1 MQAIATA
8 LGHALWMAF
17 VMFWQIFWGLSLGFL
32 FSAVIEIVVSKDQMA
47 RWLPDASP
55 RSLTRAALF
64 GAASSSCSYAA
75 VAMARSMVRKQAD
88 FTAAIAFQ
96 VAATNL
102 VLELGV
108 LLWVLMGWQFAVAE
122 FVGGP
127 LMIAFIAL
135 LFRHFV
141 AQGAKREAID
151 IAERGVAGAMEAHA
165 AMSMHAQTGTWR
177 ERLTSRSGWVA
188 ITHNYIMNW
197 AMLWRDIAVGVLI
210 AGALAAWVPHSFW
223 QHFFLTGHP
232 AIAPIW
238 SAFVGP
244 LVAVLSF
251 TCSVGNVPFASVL
264 WRGGIG
270 FGGVAAFVFGDLIIV
285 PILNIY
291 RKYYGMK
298 MTVVLACSL
307 YAAMVAAALIVE
319 GAFRLLGWV
328 PQQRNVSIG
337 SADISWNY
345 TTILNIA
352 FGLLALACATVFFR
366 SGGPEMM
373 KSMASE
379 PSSEHAHH

>member
-1 MQAIATA
+1 MQAIANA

-122 FVGGP
+122 LIGGP
-127 LMIAFIAL
+127 LMIAFMAL
-135 LFRHFV
+135 LLRHCV
-141 AQGAKREAID
+141 AEGTKQEAVAV
-151 IAERGVAGAMEAHA
+151 AERGVAGAMEGHA
-165 AMSMHAQTGTWR
+165 AMSMHTQAGTWR
-177 ERLTSRSGWVA
+177 ERLTSRRGWVA
-188 ITHNYIMNW
+188 ISHNYIMNW
-197 AMLWRDIAVGVLI
+197 AMLWRDIAAGVLI
-210 AGALAAWVPHSFW
+210 AGALAAWVPHQFW

-232 AIAPIW
+232 MIAPIW

-270 FGGVAAFVFGDLIIV
+270 FGGVAAFIFGDLIIV

-307 YAAMVAAALIVE
+307 DAAVVAAALIVE

-337 SADISWNY
+337 TADISWNY

-352 FGLLALACATVFFR
+352 FGVLALACATVFFR

>member
-127 LMIAFIAL
+127 LMIVFVAL
-135 LFRHFV
+135 LLRLFV
-141 AQGAKREAID
+141 DKGTQCEAIA
-151 IAERGVAGAMEAHA
+151 IAERGVAGAMEGHA
-165 AMSMHAQTGTWR
+165 AMSMHAQAGTWR

-188 ITHNYIMNW
+188 ISHNYVMNW
-197 AMLWRDIAVGVLI
+197 AMLWRDIAAGVLI
-210 AGALAAWVPHSFW
+210 AGALAAWVPHAFW

-264 WRGGIG
+264 WRGSIG
-270 FGGVAAFVFGDLIIV
+270 FGGVAAFIFGDLIIV

-298 MTVVLACSL
+298 MTVLLACSL

-337 SADISWNY
+337 TADISWNY
-345 TTILNIA
+345 TTLLNLA
-352 FGLLALACATVFFR
+352 FGLLALACATVFLR